1 MATNFDD
8 TIELLTGTDST
19 TFTDANKLILANYIY
34 RELCNDINTVDP
46 TRFNRTAYFDFT
58 PDTDSNADGADHS
71 LPLTSSVS
79 DLVAGQ
85 VNSIW
90 VRYSTSGDWYKVSF
104 IPKGEIDFNTTYSE
118 SEPVGW
124 WEGNNFKILP
134 QPSTTITNGGKIN
147 YSNRATDLAAITT
160 DPVAID
166 KEFWE
171 LIPIGVSYKYLQ
183 ADGDYE
189 LSERYKQ
196 EYELGRQRMK
206 QKVQSRGGNIAMRMT
221 IGEDHS
227 EEYK

>member
-8 TIELLTGTDST
+8 TIELFTGTNST
-19 TFTDANKLILANYIY
+19 TFTDADKLILANYIY
-34 RELCNDINTVDP
+34 RELCAEVNEVDP
-46 TRFNRTAYFDFT
+46 TRFNRTAYADFT

-71 LPLTSSVS
+71 LPLTSGVS

-85 VNSIW
+85 VDAIW
-90 VRYSTSGDWYKVSF
+90 VRYSASTNWYLVTF
-104 IPKGEIDFNTTYSE
+104 YPKSDIDFNRTYSE
-118 SEPVGW
+118 VNPIGW

-134 QPSTTITNGGKIN
+134 QPSAVVTDGLKIN
-147 YSNRATDLAAITT
+147 FSNRATDLTTITT
-160 DPVAID
+160 DPVALD

-171 LIPIGVSYKYLQ
+171 LIPIGVAYKKLQ

-196 EYELGRQRMK
+196 EYESGKLKMK
-206 QKVQSRGGNIAMRMT
+206 RKIDSRGGNKAMVMT
-221 IGEDHS
+221 FGENYS